1 MYSTIG
7 FIYTEQGNITSGIEN
22 ALKGYELSQNLVSMS
37 FKGVG
42 LLLLAESYYKAGKLK
57 TALET
62 IEKQKTRLLNNSRHH
77 LAVLSF
83 ALKLKLF
90 SQLGMKKE
98 ADSLY
103 KQLINPTNDNPIEYF
118 LYGIAS
124 ARYFISFNK
133 YQKAATILEELS
145 LKLKNNKII
154 DLFAEVEI
162 MKVQVFIKTGK
173 NDAAINTI
181 RELLILTQNEGL
193 VRLYLNEG
201 IEIEK
206 IIKEVKKEK
215 AIKSNDILDAISTN
229 YLNLLLKGFENEK
242 KTEKSSSE
250 NVLSARELDTLILLT
265 KDYSNQQ
272 IADELFISLNT
283 VKTHLKNINLKLE
296 VDNRTK
302 AVEKA
307 KELGLV

>member
-1 MYSTIG
+1 
-7 FIYTEQGNITSGIEN
+7 
-22 ALKGYELSQNLVSMS
+22 
-37 FKGVG
+37 
-42 LLLLAESYYKAGKLK
+42 
-57 TALET
+57 
-62 IEKQKTRLLNNSRHH
+62 
-77 LAVLSF
+77 
-83 ALKLKLF
+83 
-90 SQLGMKKE
+90 
-98 ADSLY
+98 
-103 KQLINPTNDNPIEYF
+103 
-118 LYGIAS
+118 
-124 ARYFISFNK
+124 
-133 YQKAATILEELS
+133 
-145 LKLKNNKII
+145 
-154 DLFAEVEI
+154 LFAEVEI

-173 NDAAINTI
+173 DDDAINSI
-181 RELLILTQNEGL
+181 KELLILTQSEAL

-296 VDNRTK
+296 VDNRNDAVKK
-302 AVEKA
+302 AS
-307 KELGLV
+307 ELGLV